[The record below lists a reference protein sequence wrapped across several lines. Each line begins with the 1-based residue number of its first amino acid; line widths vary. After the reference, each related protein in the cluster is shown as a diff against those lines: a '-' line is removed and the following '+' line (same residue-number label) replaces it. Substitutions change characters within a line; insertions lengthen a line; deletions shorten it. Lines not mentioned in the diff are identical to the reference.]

1 MKKLLCR
8 YVQYVNIF
16 CSIISSTPL
25 PGIPFGE
32 FKQGSLYDVECNGI
46 SIVSTSLAT
55 FPFSCWFFF
64 FRFFAGCN
72 MHIRSLVTE
81 LLRFRDTAV
90 ALLWVS
96 LILPYVLFH
105 GCQSHRLLQRLLR
118 LKILLNSIICCNCYN
133 CEFLNLDQY
142 PRCTID
148 CFMFKNEIVCFIICY
163 WIWSRSLW
171 MDLRWVVKRLLGAF
185 YFILQYYLLIAP
197 HLSLN

>member
-133 CEFLNLDQY
+133 CEFFEPRSISSMYHWLFHVQKRNRLFHHLLLDMV
-142 PRCTID
+142 TI
-148 CFMFKNEIVCFIICY
+148 IVNGFEVG
-163 WIWSRSLW
+163 S
-171 MDLRWVVKRLLGAF
+171 
-185 YFILQYYLLIAP
+185 
-197 HLSLN
+197 